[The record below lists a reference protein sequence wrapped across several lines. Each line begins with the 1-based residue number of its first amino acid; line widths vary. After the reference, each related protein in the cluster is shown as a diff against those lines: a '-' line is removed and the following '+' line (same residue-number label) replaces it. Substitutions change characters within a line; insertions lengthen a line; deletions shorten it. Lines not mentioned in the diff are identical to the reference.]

1 MNASTKNFGEIC
13 IEDEKIITFGN
24 GIIGFPDLKHF
35 ALIYNNEKGDSSA
48 IKWLQS
54 MEEPNFAMPVLDPLI
69 ISTEYNPVVDDEIL
83 KPIGE
88 FATDELL
95 VLTTVTVPKNI
106 EQLSVNL
113 KAPIVI
119 NARTRQA
126 VQLIV
131 DGDEYPVKYFIYELL
146 KKRKAEKAGGEQ

>member
-1 MNASTKNFGEIC
+1 M
-13 IEDEKIITFGN
+13 
-24 GIIGFPDLKHF
+24 
-35 ALIYNNEKGDSSA
+35 
-48 IKWLQS
+48 
-54 MEEPNFAMPVLDPLI
+54 
-69 ISTEYNPVVDDEIL
+69 VDDEIL

-88 FATDELL
+88 FIADELL